1 MKENN
6 EYFKN
11 LVRDAQIGKLKLPA
25 FQRNWIWKP
34 QQVIRLFDS
43 LRKKYPIGSFL
54 TLEASDEI
62 NLSPK
67 SFRGAEGSDL
77 PLTHYVL
84 DGQQRITAGI
94 SLYYGKGT
102 SHYFVDLDLLWKEVV
117 DEHIDLGDK
126 KAVEA
131 FASHIDYETKY
142 IKRNVLS
149 QQPLSYLGRGW
160 LWTPCLADFT
170 EFSAA
175 KRQYLLA
182 HPDQEDFLEL
192 LIWPHFQIGPEPS
205 VPVTVLEADMQLE
218 VVTRIFET
226 LNTSGQKLTP
236 VDVVVALLFPRGV
249 NLRTEIESI
258 KEETIYYPKIEGE
271 GEVLLQTIALLDGK
285 SPQGTTLPKN
295 ITAENYRQH
304 KEDAISCLERAGEFL
319 SERFGTGIQE
329 SIKYVPYPAMVP
341 PLGIALRAIETKY
354 AESNENRANYYKQLE
369 KWFVGSVLS
378 GEYAESQP
386 RTQRVDVRR
395 LIEWIE
401 VGDPVDPSWVSNIR
415 VGTLAETKPDSAI
428 GKLLSCIVSSRQ
440 PKDPLTLEPVGGNGG
455 EIIAA
460 QSHHIF
466 PKAFCED
473 HIPQWKAQKGECD
486 LAVNV
491 MPLSKETNRHWHKM
505 NPSDQINDVVNQE
518 RGNVAEVYAPFFVDE
533 ECIEVMKKPAKTKD
547 DFNKFVSLRGSLF
560 QHYIVDRWGF
570 QAQNVPVVDDDEADP
585 TEELT

>member
-319 SERFGTGIQE
+319 SERFGTGD
-329 SIKYVPYPAMVP
+329 
-341 PLGIALRAIETKY
+341 
-354 AESNENRANYYKQLE
+354 
-369 KWFVGSVLS
+369 S
-378 GEYAESQP
+378 G
-386 RTQRVDVRR
+386 
-395 LIEWIE
+395 
-401 VGDPVDPSWVSNIR
+401 
-415 VGTLAETKPDSAI
+415 K
-428 GKLLSCIVSSRQ
+428 
-440 PKDPLTLEPVGGNGG
+440 
-455 EIIAA
+455 
-460 QSHHIF
+460 H
-466 PKAFCED
+466 
-473 HIPQWKAQKGECD
+473 
-486 LAVNV
+486 
-491 MPLSKETNRHWHKM
+491 
-505 NPSDQINDVVNQE
+505 
-518 RGNVAEVYAPFFVDE
+518 
-533 ECIEVMKKPAKTKD
+533 
-547 DFNKFVSLRGSLF
+547 
-560 QHYIVDRWGF
+560 
-570 QAQNVPVVDDDEADP
+570 
-585 TEELT
+585 